1 MPDQQGLPHRKLG
14 RKLDDTKT
22 SQGRRLVIV
31 LLSLVII
38 GLLVRILLQHLW
50 LPQHGGWKDAEF
62 NAAVYRF
69 QSHVMLAHVEW
80 IRLGE
85 PGYIS
90 LASRD
95 GSSLQVKMNAAG
107 WPDVVRSSDDT
118 LNPCEFVWLQLAEP
132 GQLRQKLSAEVIY
145 SADQGQVTECWFY
158 YDSEL
163 RFRYRVANGQ
173 VYHEFPQRY

>member
-14 RKLDDTKT
+14 RTLDDTKT

-50 LPQHGGWKDAEF
+50 LSQHGGWKDAEF

-95 GSSLQVKMNAAG
+95 GSSIQVQMNAAG
-107 WPDVVRSSDDT
+107 WPAVAVSLDDS
-118 LNPCEFVWLQLAEP
+118 LNPCEFIWSQLAEP
-132 GQLRQKLSAEVIY
+132 GQLRQQLSAKAIQVD
-145 SADQGQVTECWFY
+145 DQEQITECWFY
-158 YDSEL
+158 YGSEL
-163 RFRYRVANGQ
+163 RFRYHVGNGQ
-173 VYHEFPQRY
+173 VHHALQQQY